1 MSRSGD
7 LVPLGTNIL
16 TLSPG
21 RHSIDGVTEATWV
34 QMNLPVLAWHY
45 EIVVLAAEN
54 HTGLVNNYKVIT
66 VYPISYTP
74 RSIESYTNEM
84 QYDGTWTGWVK
95 NVTSIPPQ
103 EYDLQLVSGVRA
115 VAKCQYFQRQDKTTA
130 FNLCCG
136 ATSGE
141 SISNNMPVANLPVGY
156 QPTQQRF
163 FPAVALN
170 GAERFPGFVVA
181 SSNGELSWTGESIP
195 YPGYI
200 VSFGEFLVSENS
212 TVSL

>member
-1 MSRSGD
+1 MNETRTRICPACGQRYTEPPALSRSD
-7 LVPLGTNIL
+7 NE
-16 TLSPG
+16 
-21 RHSIDGVTEATWV
+21 TEICPTCGMKEA
-34 QMNLPVLAWHY
+34 
-45 EIVVLAAEN
+45 LAAMPRRESPAERTRRAVYATGNKWAIEN
-54 HTGLVNNYKVIT
+54 F
-66 VYPISYTP
+66 
-74 RSIESYTNEM
+74 EA
-84 QYDGTWTGWVK
+84 
-95 NVTSIPPQ
+95 
-103 EYDLQLVSGVRA
+103 SGVRA

>member
-1 MSRSGD
+1 MQISNLSNVD
-7 LVPLGTNIL
+7 LNTI
-16 TLSPG
+16 T
-21 RHSIDGVTEATWV
+21 IDG
-34 QMNLPVLAWHY
+34 HY
-45 EIVVLAAEN
+45 RINGGCTNVPITGGGWEQWSQLLVI
-54 HTGLVNNYKVIT
+54 TGLYSDNATQIM
-66 VYPISYTP
+66 PIYWNGDVWIRTI
-74 RSIESYTNEM
+74 RG
-84 QYDGTWTGWVK
+84 YDPLVWNDWKRLATAT
-95 NVTSIPPQ
+95 PPQ
-103 EYDLQLVSGVRA
+103 EYNLPLVSSVREI
-115 VAKCQYFQRQDKTTA
+115 AKCQYFQRQDKTTA